1 MKNVFFIDDEENILN
16 SLKRAFRN
24 ESYTCHFFTS
34 ANEAIKVIKE
44 TKPHVVVSDVLMPEM
59 NGFELLKEVK
69 RVSPGT
75 VRVMLTGYADV
86 TTILHAM
93 NSGDVYRFITK
104 PWKLEDGAK
113 RVIEESINYSDYLRS
128 SISD

>member
-1 MKNVFFIDDEENILN
+1 MKNVFFIDDEENVLN

-24 ESYTCHFFTS
+24 EAFTGHYFTS
-34 ANEAIKVIKE
+34 ANEALKECDKIKPEVI
-44 TKPHVVVSDVLMPEM
+44 VSDVLMPEM
-59 NGFELLKEVK
+59 NGFELLKKAKEI
-69 RVSPGT
+69 SPT
-75 VRVMLTGYADV
+75 SVRVMLTGYADV

-104 PWKLEDGAK
+104 PWKMESGAIEI
-113 RVIEESINYSDYLRS
+113 IEESISYSDYLRS